1 MSGKLWRQCRHINFM
16 AQQDRQLANTT
27 EYKTLLQELRDILAK
42 GQYGA
47 YKAVDNIRVQTY
59 WQMGERIVREELKHK
74 DRADYGEYLIK
85 NLSKDLDIHRR
96 RLYEIVKFYRTYPI
110 VRTVS
115 AQLSWS
121 HYVELIEIVDNQER
135 DFYERQAVLHSWS
148 VRELRRRIK
157 NRLYENTPKKEIEA
171 TFKTKLP
178 AVKTHEVFKDT
189 YDFSFIE
196 LEQKESEK
204 ELEDKIL
211 MHLEKF
217 LKELGE
223 DFAILNRQQPI
234 KRAIKNL

>member
-1 MSGKLWRQCRHINFM
+1 M

-27 EYKTLLQELRDILAK
+27 EYKTLLQELRDILSK

-148 VRELRRRIK
+148 VRELRRWIK
-157 NRLYENTPKKEIEA
+157 NRLYENTPKKESQ
-171 TFKTKLP
+171 LP
-178 AVKTHEVFKDT
+178 
-189 YDFSFIE
+189 
-196 LEQKESEK
+196 L
-204 ELEDKIL
+204 
-211 MHLEKF
+211 
-217 LKELGE
+217 
-223 DFAILNRQQPI
+223 LNHRF
-234 KRAIKNL
+234 RRGL